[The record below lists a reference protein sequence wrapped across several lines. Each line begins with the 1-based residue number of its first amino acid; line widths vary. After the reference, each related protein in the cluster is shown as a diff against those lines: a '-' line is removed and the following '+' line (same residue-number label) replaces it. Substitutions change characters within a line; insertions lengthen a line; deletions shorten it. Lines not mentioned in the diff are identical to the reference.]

1 MILFRHFDHIYL
13 LWWVEFL
20 VCGFEVG
27 IVPAQY
33 EMGLLRGNFLDL
45 LKDSLLRVEFLLLDG
60 LHWHLLL
67 TQYDMRLSKLDN
79 SVLQLLLSR

>member
-1 MILFRHFDHIYL
+1 MVLFGHFDHIYL

-20 VCGFEVG
+20 VCGFEVSV
-27 IVPAQY
+27 VPTQY
-33 EMGLLRGNFLDL
+33 EMGLLRSDFLDL
-45 LKDSLLRVEFLLLDG
+45 LDDSLFWVEFLLLDG

-79 SVLQLLLSR
+79 SVLQLLLS